1 MAIVTKYEIFL
12 QMTKTF
18 TFKLELS
25 KKKKVFANDNV
36 DIRYALIMQIILIAK
51 HKNTLFFV

>member
-25 KKKKVFANDNV
+25 KKKMFFANDNV
-36 DIRYALIMQIILIAK
+36 DIRYALIMQIILITK

>member
-25 KKKKVFANDNV
+25 KICVFC
-36 DIRYALIMQIILIAK
+36 
-51 HKNTLFFV
+51 